1 MLPSDAAAPIV
12 IDPRNAANLE
22 DLYGALRGQGILPF
36 VGAGLSRPFGFPE
49 WGGFLRAQAGAAGA
63 SAAIEARLAKGE
75 YEEAA
80 SDLQDALGAL
90 AFEDAIRRT

>member
-1 MLPSDAAAPIV
+1 MP
-12 IDPRNAANLE
+12 
-22 DLYGALRGQGILPF
+22 LRRSSSIRATRRTSTICTARCAQGILPF

-63 SAAIEARLAKGE
+63 SAAIEARLAKAE

-80 SDLQDALGAL
+80 PAGAS
-90 AFEDAIRRT
+90 